1 MKHTPALFRNQG
13 FSLLELAIVIA
24 IVSILGVGS
33 ILVYSEFH
41 AHAKWQE
48 SQAKLAVVKKAV
60 LKFTEK
66 NKFVPCP
73 EHPGDNGDD
82 GLESRS
88 ASSGRIPAVP
98 ATPAI
103 PAVPGTESRPTI
115 PAIPAVPAQPA
126 IPNIPVSTCSVHT
139 GTVPYQT
146 LGLSRASVEDSWG
159 NLIVYAVDQ
168 GVTNADLMLECPLD
182 TSCFFNRDPIPALP
196 ANRVFPGSALPAF
209 NDATLPT
216 EIQLGPRN
224 LRICADTGCSE
235 TVASGQVVILVAKNQ
250 NGHLS
255 SGLDADET
263 DNIDSDQTFVV
274 RTYSKT
280 PFYDDVLLGIS
291 AYELKKFTHAQTY
304 ETVNIANTNTNVTL
318 KSGENILGGGA
329 DKSIGDIGDNNP
341 YSDNVQTAV
350 ASQTVS
356 FGAENAGKTVIMTV
370 DTKAYG
376 TWDQPSRRDPG
387 LTSDK
392 AFIAANGEIL
402 ETLTY
407 DSRLSDQDGYYDYYD
422 PALGG
427 EAGVPN
433 RREKYWDD
441 SHEVVF
447 TLDENGDANLE
458 FAVATTG
465 TDEQVDFTNIQL
477 ILYGTPPS
485 IPDFPGVQPIDGIPQ
500 TQGLE

>member
-1 MKHTPALFRNQG
+1 MNNETHRSHNQG
-13 FSLLELAIVIA
+13 FTLLELAIVIA
-24 IVSILGVGS
+24 IVSVLGAGS
-33 ILVYSEFH
+33 LAVYSEFH
-41 AHAKWQE
+41 DHAKWQE
-48 SQAKLAVVKKAV
+48 SQAKLQVIKKAI

-66 NKFVPCP
+66 NNFVPCP
-73 EHPGDNGDD
+73 DANQNGY
-82 GLESRS
+82 ESRTNV
-88 ASSGRIPAVP
+88 SGRIPAVP

-103 PAVPGTESRPTI
+103 QAVPGTETRPTI

-126 IPNIPVSTCSVHT
+126 IPNIPVSTCTTHT
-139 GTVPYQT
+139 GTVPYET

-168 GVTNADLMLECPLD
+168 GVTSADLMLECPTD
-182 TSCFFNRDPIPALP
+182 TSCFFNRDPIPSLP

-209 NDATLPT
+209 NDSTLPT
-216 EIQLGPRN
+216 ETQLGTNN

-235 TVASGQVVILVAKNQ
+235 TIANGQVVILVAKNQ
-250 NGHLS
+250 NGQLS
-255 SGLDADET
+255 VGLDADEAE
-263 DNIDSDQTFVV
+263 NIDLDRNFVV
-274 RTYSKT
+274 RPYSKS
-280 PFYDDVLLGIS
+280 PFYDDALLGIS
-291 AYELKKFTHAQTY
+291 AYELKKYTETETY
-304 ETVNIANTNTNVTL
+304 ETVNNINTNANVTL
-318 KSGENILGGGA
+318 KSGENILGSGA
-329 DKSIGDIGDNNP
+329 DKSIGNIGDNNP
-341 YSDNVQTAV
+341 YSQNVQTAV
-350 ASQTVS
+350 ASQTIS
-356 FGAENAGKTVIMTV
+356 FGAENAGKTVVMQV

-376 TWDQPSRRDPG
+376 TWDQPSRRNPG
-387 LTSDK
+387 LTSDQ

-427 EAGVPN
+427 EPGVPN

-441 SHEVVF
+441 AHEVVF

-477 ILYGTPPS
+477 ILYGTPPL
-485 IPDFPGVQPIDGIPQ
+485 IPDFPSVQPIDGISQ